1 MRKNLER
8 NTFDEEIKRN
18 GMTEFKELLEEV
30 AELSEQDRMKVTIYV
45 QGYLAG
51 KKS

>member
-1 MRKNLER
+1 MRKNL
-8 NTFDEEIKRN
+8 DEKILNEEVKRN

-30 AELSEQDRMKVTIYV
+30 AELSEQDRVKVTIYV

-51 KKS
+51 RKS